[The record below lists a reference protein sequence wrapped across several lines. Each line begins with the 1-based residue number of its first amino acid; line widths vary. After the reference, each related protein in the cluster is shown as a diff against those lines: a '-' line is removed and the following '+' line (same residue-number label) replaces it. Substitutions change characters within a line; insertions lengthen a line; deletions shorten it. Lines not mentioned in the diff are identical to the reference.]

1 MDRQSQERSMDENGT
16 SSRRESNTFVSSSE
30 RRTSSYN
37 QSSTST
43 VNEPSAVAPIEN
55 LTLTTT
61 TTTSKSFLQDR
72 TPVRGMQD
80 IIGRMRAGDAGK
92 NKKFKINKTK
102 HLHFTSSFLR
112 ILKIGNGWTRWWWLK
127 NRLFVIGLVI
137 SIVCCCNFTCVV
149 CWFAPWRCRP
159 WSSSFLSRWR
169 GMSCATV

>member
-80 IIGRMRAGDAGK
+80 ISERMRAGDAGK
-92 NKKFKINKTK
+92 NFQNK
-102 HLHFTSSFLR
+102 
-112 ILKIGNGWTRWWWLK
+112 
-127 NRLFVIGLVI
+127 
-137 SIVCCCNFTCVV
+137 
-149 CWFAPWRCRP
+149 
-159 WSSSFLSRWR
+159 
-169 GMSCATV
+169 